1 MLYFHANAEDLGMC
15 YYMLDC
21 LKERL
26 GVRVLAMEY
35 PGYGLHGYKGKD
47 TKQLQRDALTVYDF
61 VNQVMKVNEK
71 DIFLYG
77 RSVGCS
83 VATYIAK
90 HRQPGFTILMSP
102 FKSLKQAAVAVV
114 GNFLSNFIAE
124 RMDNAEMLQEV
135 ESPVMIVHGQK
146 DELIPFSQ
154 SQELL
159 DHCYKSRHT
168 HLVLPPNMTHNK
180 FNIETDLVMPL
191 TKFLQ

>member
-1 MLYFHANAEDLGMC
+1 
-15 YYMLDC
+15 
-21 LKERL
+21 
-26 GVRVLAMEY
+26 
-35 PGYGLHGYKGKD
+35 
-47 TKQLQRDALTVYDF
+47 
-61 VNQVMKVNEK
+61 
-71 DIFLYG
+71 
-77 RSVGCS
+77 
-83 VATYIAK
+83 
-90 HRQPGFTILMSP
+90 MSP

-168 HLVLPPNMTHNK
+168 HLVLPPHMTHNK

-191 TKFLQ
+191 TKFLAQIRLDLAVTTMTPHVMTTKHVKSKSMQLVISPTSYSTRSSSSTRDVMMNRKYSNGFSDRIEVYSNLTSKKENKRRKLNKKNKLINP